1 VALKKNLFQI
11 PLPFLRIVMIK
22 HQDKIK
28 ALVHLVIL
36 GQQDDARMNVS
47 IALTAARRGAS
58 IANHTE
64 VIRLLKKKIIQGN
77 ATGDIGI

>member
-1 VALKKNLFQI
+1 
-11 PLPFLRIVMIK
+11 
-22 HQDKIK
+22 
-28 ALVHLVIL
+28 
-36 GQQDDARMNVS
+36 MNVS